1 MILTIEQALVW
12 AKEQLVL
19 SDSPALDSRLLLCHA
34 LQCEQ
39 VYLLT
44 WPDKTLDP
52 VILSQYQQQV
62 AKRKTGQP
70 VAYLLGYRDF
80 WTQRLQVSPA
90 TLIPRPETE
99 LLVEIALG
107 LPLTND
113 AQVLDLGTGTG
124 AIALALASEKP
135 NWRVTG
141 VDVNPDAVLLAKVNA
156 ADNHLKHVRFLPSD
170 WFSALDG
177 NKFSLIVSNP
187 PYVETGSEYL
197 QQGDVR
203 FEPDRALVS
212 GEDGLDDI
220 RLIIAQSATFLSANG
235 WLAFEHGS
243 TQHFAIQ
250 AILAEQGFDDIQT
263 HCDLNQLPRIT
274 LARMPVPDLS
284 HYSSV

>member
-1 MILTIEQALVW
+1 MILTIEKALAW

-19 SDSPALDSRLLLCHA
+19 SDSPALDSRLLLSHA

-44 WPDKTLDP
+44 WPDKPLEPT
-52 VILSQYQQQV
+52 VLSQYQQLV
-62 AKRKTGQP
+62 AKRKTGRP

-107 LPLTND
+107 LPLSHD

-124 AIALALASEKP
+124 AIALALASENP
-135 NWRVTG
+135 NWQVTG
-141 VDVNPDAVLLAKVNA
+141 VDVNPDAVLLAKANGVANQ
-156 ADNHLKHVRFLPSD
+156 LKHVRFLPSD

-177 NKFSLIVSNP
+177 NKFALIVSNP

-203 FEPDRALVS
+203 FEPD
-212 GEDGLDDI
+212 
-220 RLIIAQSATFLSANG
+220 
-235 WLAFEHGS
+235 
-243 TQHFAIQ
+243 
-250 AILAEQGFDDIQT
+250 
-263 HCDLNQLPRIT
+263 
-274 LARMPVPDLS
+274 
-284 HYSSV
+284 

>member
-1 MILTIEQALVW
+1 MILSIEQTLAW

-19 SDSPALDSRLLLCHA
+19 SDSPALDSRLLLCHT

-52 VILSQYQQQV
+52 LDLSQYQQLV
-62 AKRKTGQP
+62 AKRKAGQP

-80 WTQRLQVSPA
+80 WTQRLQVCPA

-124 AIALALASEKP
+124 AIALALASENP
-135 NWRVTG
+135 AWQVTG
-141 VDVNPDAVLLAKVNA
+141 VDVNPDAVALAQANA
-156 ADNHLKHVRFLPSD
+156 VANQLKHVRFLSSD
-170 WFSALDG
+170 WFLALAG

-187 PYVETGSEYL
+187 PYVEIGSEHL

-203 FEPDRALVS
+203 FEPDQALVS
-212 GEDGLDDI
+212 GADGLHDI
-220 RLIIAQSATFLSANG
+220 RLIIAQSSNFLSTNG
-235 WLAFEHGS
+235 WLVFEHGFN
-243 TQHFAIQ
+243 QHLAIQ
-250 AILAEQGFDDIQT
+250 AMLAEQGFDEIQT
-263 HCDLNQLPRIT
+263 HNDLNHLPRVT
-274 LARMPVPDLS
+274 LARMPACDLS
-284 HYSSV
+284 HQISV